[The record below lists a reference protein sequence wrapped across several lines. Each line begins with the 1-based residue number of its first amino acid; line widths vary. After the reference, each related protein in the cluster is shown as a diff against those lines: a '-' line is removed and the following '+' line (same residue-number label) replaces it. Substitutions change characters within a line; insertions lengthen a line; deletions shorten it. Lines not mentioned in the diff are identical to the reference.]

1 MKILKAGGSYK
12 LSGRLSKAGSKISV
26 KLISELYNL
35 SISKIRE
42 FQLHCIYKKKK
53 KKKKKKDAKVT
64 LAEQYRSYSYL
75 KSQYLWRG

>member
-12 LSGRLSKAGSKISV
+12 LSGRLSKAGSKISA

-53 KKKKKKDAKVT
+53 KKKKKKYEKLT
-64 LAEQYRSYSYL
+64 LAEHVSL
-75 KSQYLWRG
+75 L

>member
-12 LSGRLSKAGSKISV
+12 LSGRVSKAGSKISA

-42 FQLHCIYKKKK
+42 FQLHCICKKKK
-53 KKKKKKDAKVT
+53 KMQK
-64 LAEQYRSYSYL
+64 
-75 KSQYLWRG
+75 

>member
-12 LSGRLSKAGSKISV
+12 LSGRLSKAGSKISA

-42 FQLHCIYKKKK
+42 FQLQKKKKKKIKKKK
-53 KKKKKKDAKVT
+53 KKKKKK
-64 LAEQYRSYSYL
+64 RC
-75 KSQYLWRG
+75 KSNSCRTCIALIAT

>member
-12 LSGRLSKAGSKISV
+12 LSGRLSKAGSKISA

-35 SISKIRE
+35 SISKIRG

-53 KKKKKKDAKVT
+53 KKKKKKKNAKVT
-64 LAEQYRSYSYL
+64 LAEHVSL
-75 KSQYLWRG
+75 L

>member
-12 LSGRLSKAGSKISV
+12 LSGRLSKAGSKISA

-42 FQLHCIYKKKK
+42 YQLHGSDKIKKKK
-53 KKKKKKDAKVT
+53 KKK
-64 LAEQYRSYSYL
+64 RC
-75 KSQYLWRG
+75 KSNSCRTCIALIAT